1 MRPPQLVYVRAS
13 SPKEKKLEES
23 GCIMYLLSEWEGRR
37 ILTKK
42 SVRRSM
48 LMKSSFML
56 FGVTLET
63 EHDVLNSG
71 W

>member
-1 MRPPQLVYVRAS
+1 
-13 SPKEKKLEES
+13 
-23 GCIMYLLSEWEGRR
+23 MYLLSEWEGRR
-37 ILTKK
+37 ILIKK